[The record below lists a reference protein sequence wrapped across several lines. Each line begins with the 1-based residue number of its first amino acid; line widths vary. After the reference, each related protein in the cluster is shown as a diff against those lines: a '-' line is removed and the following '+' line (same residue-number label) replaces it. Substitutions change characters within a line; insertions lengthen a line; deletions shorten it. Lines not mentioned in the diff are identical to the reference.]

1 MIKPDQIRIGS
12 ARLSSG
18 GGVVDRNEPPTVD
31 GSKTVGGGMLG
42 RRLLLEQQS
51 RMPGRNNKNEG
62 KKDKEQKNA
71 SRGYTDKREM
81 IVVVNRRSF
90 FSVS

>member
-12 ARLSSG
+12 ARLSSD

-42 RRLLLEQQS
+42 RRLLEQQS

>member
-42 RRLLLEQQS
+42 QRLLEQQS

>member
-1 MIKPDQIRIGS
+1 
-12 ARLSSG
+12 
-18 GGVVDRNEPPTVD
+18 
-31 GSKTVGGGMLG
+31 MLG
-42 RRLLLEQQS
+42 RRLLEQQS